1 MLKLGHKVRLVLLVA
16 LPVLAS
22 ASPVLAQADAK
33 PSMPLN
39 LRPAAHTKSAAGVQK
54 PRIPVAQQPGD
65 NSRQGASVS
74 VPDDAMP
81 LMAGAMPAPDDAA
94 SAGRPAKTGN
104 ITAPAKS
111 TRRAVT
117 LSENEVAQ
125 FCSNVADPAL
135 DARLAWQLNELEQ
148 AERRLRER
156 IAEVEA
162 KRAEYEKWMALRDEF
177 LKKAEAGM
185 VEVYSRMR
193 PEAAAIQ
200 IAGMADETAAAVLA
214 KLSPRNSSAIF
225 NEMESARAAHLADLL
240 GGMRRVDDGKT
251 SK

>member
-1 MLKLGHKVRLVLLVA
+1 MLKLNHKVRIVLLVA
-16 LPVLAS
+16 LSALAN

-33 PSMPLN
+33 PSRPLD
-39 LRPAAHTKSAAGVQK
+39 LRPFAHAKSAAGVQK
-54 PRIPVAQQPGD
+54 PRVPVAQQPGD
-65 NSRQGASVS
+65 NSRVGASVA
-74 VPDDAMP
+74 DDAAP
-81 LMAGAMPAPDDAA
+81 LITGTVPAPDNAV

-104 ITAPAKS
+104 MTAPAKS
-111 TRRAVT
+111 PRRAATV
-117 LSENEVAQ
+117 SENEVAQ
-125 FCSNVADPAL
+125 FCSNVADAAL

-148 AERRLRER
+148 AEKRLRER
-156 IAEVEA
+156 ISEVEA

-225 NEMESARAAHLADLL
+225 NEMESARAAQLADLL